1 MSHKVVGFPEKVQK
15 CNMHPYSPDFFSPG
29 TCYIRNTSSAGYLGP
44 SELKIHQ
51 IQARK
56 L

>member
-1 MSHKVVGFPEKVQK
+1 MGHKVLGFLENVQK
-15 CNMHPYSPDFFSPG
+15 CIMHPYRSEFFSPG

-51 IQARK
+51 IQART

>member
-1 MSHKVVGFPEKVQK
+1 MSHKVLGFPENVQK
-15 CNMHPYSPDFFSPG
+15 CIMHPYSWEFFSPG
-29 TCYIRNTSSAGYLGP
+29 TCYIRNTSSAGYRGL

-51 IQARK
+51 IQART